1 MRARLLALIGALS
14 LLGSL
19 AQSPAQGQ
27 ASPPQLALDKQLKAQ
42 QWSGS
47 ERPEDEAIL
56 SESALPIDG
65 QLAPRPTPPLC
76 SIRSGRCSPSAVA
89 SSIWRER
96 GIR

>member
-42 QWSGS
+42 
-47 ERPEDEAIL
+47 
-56 SESALPIDG
+56 
-65 QLAPRPTPPLC
+65 
-76 SIRSGRCSPSAVA
+76 
-89 SSIWRER
+89 
-96 GIR
+96 